1 MSKGVIDEIVKAENA
16 ASEIRRNADA
26 YARELFEK
34 TSAKSEGLFS
44 EAVEKAEKDAR
55 EMRENAGS
63 EAKKR
68 IDALRV
74 AAYSK
79 AAEMTEKAEKNM
91 DNAVKLIVDGIVE
104 E

>member
-1 MSKGVIDEIVKAENA
+1 MSKGIIDEIVKAENT

-34 TSAKSEGLFS
+34 TSAESERAYS
-44 EAVEKAEKDAR
+44 EAVERAEKDAR
-55 EMRENAGS
+55 DMREGASS
-63 EAKKR
+63 EAKSR

-79 AAEMTEKAEKNM
+79 AAEMTEKAERNM
-91 DNAVKLIVDGIVE
+91 DKAVKLIVDGIVE

>member
-1 MSKGVIDEIVKAENA
+1 MSKGIIDEIVKAENA
-16 ASEIRRNADA
+16 ASDIRRAADA

-34 TSAKSEGLFS
+34 TSARSESLYS
-44 EAVEKAEKDAR
+44 ETVEKAEKDAKD
-55 EMRENAGS
+55 MRENANS
-63 EAKKR
+63 EAKTK

-79 AAEMTEKAEKNM
+79 AAEITEKAEKNM
-91 DNAVKLIVDGIVE
+91 DKAVKLIVDGIIE

>member
-1 MSKGVIDEIVKAENA
+1 MSKGIIDEIVKTENNA
-16 ASEIRRNADA
+16 AEIRKGADA

-34 TSAKSEGLFS
+34 TSAECERMYS
-44 EAVEKAEKDAR
+44 EAVEKADR
-55 EMRENAGS
+55 EAKNMREGAS
-63 EAKKR
+63 TEAKSK

-79 AAEMTEKAEKNM
+79 AAEMTESAEKNM
-91 DNAVKLIVDGIVE
+91 DKAVKLIVDGIVE

>member
-1 MSKGVIDEIVKAENA
+1 MSKGTVDEIVKTEADA
-16 ASEIRRNADA
+16 AEIRREADL
-26 YARELFEK
+26 YARTLFEK
-34 TSAKSEGLFS
+34 TSAESERLYS
-44 EAVEKAEKDAR
+44 EAVEKAEKEAK

-63 EAKKR
+63 DAKAK

-91 DNAVKLIVDGIVE
+91 DKAVKLIVDGIVE